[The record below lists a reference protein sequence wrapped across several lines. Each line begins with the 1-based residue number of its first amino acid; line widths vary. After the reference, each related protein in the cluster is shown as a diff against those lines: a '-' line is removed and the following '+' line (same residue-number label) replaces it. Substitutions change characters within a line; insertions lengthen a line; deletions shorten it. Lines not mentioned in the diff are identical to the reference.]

1 MSTTTPPATT
11 PATELATELAT
22 DSAPAPAPAPATTP
36 ASNLDMSN
44 LPPLDVLFGRPT
56 DDLSWAGDL
65 ELEEGHAK
73 LDLEAAGA
81 IDAAIDQESKR
92 TIWHKG
98 YTLPPS
104 AMKIFSNPTLR
115 VLLCIYCTNFANGGV
130 GNIEF
135 DNEGKLIKVFCGSC
149 LFKIRARAGACT
161 GGHEGCVVHRH
172 VSPLGDVAPLC
183 KGCHQAQTQTQRGK
197 RGKRGG
203 ASRSSKQGNAA
214 AKALPPKRLGDYV
227 NV

>member
-1 MSTTTPPATT
+1 MSTTPELSTTTT
-11 PATELATELAT
+11 PATELAT
-22 DSAPAPAPAPATTP
+22 DSAPAPATTP

-81 IDAAIDQESKR
+81 IDSAIERVSKE

-104 AMKIFSNPTLR
+104 ATKIFCNQTLR
-115 VLLCIYCTNFANGGV
+115 ALLCAYCTDFANGGI
-130 GNIEF
+130 GNIVF
-135 DNEGKLIKVFCGSC
+135 DNDGKLIQVFCGSC
-149 LFKIRARAGACT
+149 RFRIRSHAGACT
-161 GGHEGCVVHRH
+161 GGHEGCAVHRH

-183 KGCHQAQTQTQRGK
+183 NVCHQAQTQTQRGK

-203 ASRSSKQGNAA
+203 ASRSSKQGNTA